1 MIKSKRIDKS
11 GKVEIKMA
19 KIISFDIWDTII
31 KRKCHP
37 EEIKLATA
45 RYIILKYENKLK
57 EKYKNIYEILKKR
70 DEIEAE
76 ECKKNKENGFDDEC
90 RILDVFKILE
100 KEIFEENIEIEE
112 ELLKEEIDQEKR
124 VIYINPEILPIF
136 EKYKDLK
143 MYCISDFYMSSDNLE
158 ELLDYLNLPIKIEKI
173 YSSADYLLNKRTG
186 NLYKKAEEELGIK
199 PEEHIHVGDNVYSDI
214 EMANSLGIETIK
226 TTKQEFNFVPEKGRR
241 FEFDLSTI
249 KKEEKTKEEKLF
261 NTGVDLAPL
270 LYFFGYSIVEY
281 AIKNKIDKVYY
292 ATREGETFI
301 KIHEIIKENNPFGVN
316 LPESEII
323 EVSRMGTFS
332 ASLKEMSIMELL
344 RLWSQYR
351 EQSMKALFKT
361 LAIDIKP
368 YQKYM
373 DKYNIDIEEK
383 ILCPWFD
390 IRVQELFQDK
400 KFVESVNKELKVKK
414 EELLEYFEKS
424 KNMVNDEK
432 DMFMVDIG
440 WRGTIQ
446 DNLAHIFTNKKIGGY
461 YLTLYDYY
469 NLQPKNTYKI
479 SYLNDKNIRDNEV
492 ASMITLLEWIYNPG
506 TGSVIE
512 YKQGEALR
520 RAKTE
525 ETDIVKKYI
534 KPMQEGMFEAAK
546 VINEYMKYHPYE
558 AEETKEYVYNLIRK
572 TKENPSKELIE
583 AYYSMVFN
591 DTFGTAEYVEKDDKL
606 TALQKLNI
614 FKCRDMLRKE
624 SWKEAFIVYNDI
636 EYMNALTGA
645 KSFAR
650 KILGKSK

>member
-1 MIKSKRIDKS
+1 
-11 GKVEIKMA
+11 MA

-45 RYIILKYENKLK
+45 RYIVLKYNNELK
-57 EKYKNIYEILKKR
+57 DEYKNIYEILKRR

-76 ECKKNKENGFDDEC
+76 ECKKNKEKGFDEEC

-100 KEIFEENIEIEE
+100 KEIFNKEMNIEE
-112 ELLKEEIDQEKR
+112 ELLREEIEQEKK
-124 VIYINPEILPIF
+124 VIFINPEILPIF

-143 MYCISDFYMSSDNLE
+143 MYCISDFYMSAESLK
-158 ELLDYLNLPIKIEKI
+158 ELLDYLNLPVKIEKI

-186 NLYKKAEEELGIK
+186 KLYKEAEKEIGIK
-199 PEEHIHVGDNVYSDI
+199 PENHIHVGDNQYSDI
-214 EMANSLGIETIK
+214 EMANNLGIETIK
-226 TTKQEFNFVPEKGRR
+226 TTKTEFDFVPEKGRK
-241 FEFDLSTI
+241 FNFDLSCV
-249 KKEEKTKEEKLF
+249 KKEEKTKEDRIF

-281 AIKNKIDKVYY
+281 AIKNKIPTVYY

-301 KIHEIIKENNPFGVN
+301 KIHELIKENNPFGVK
-316 LPESEII
+316 LPESDTI

-332 ASLKEMSIMELL
+332 ASLKEFSILELL

-373 DKYNIDIEEK
+373 DKYDIDIEEK

-390 IRVQELFQDK
+390 VRVQELCLDK
-400 KFVESVNKELKVKK
+400 EFTEQVNKEIKRKR
-414 EELLEYFEKS
+414 EEILEYFEKS
-424 KNMVNDEK
+424 KGIVNDAK
-432 DMFMVDIG
+432 PMFMVDIG

-446 DNLAHIFTNKKIGGY
+446 DNLAYIFTNKKIGGY
-461 YLTLYDYY
+461 YLTLYDFY
-469 NLQPKNTYKI
+469 NIQPENTYKI
-479 SYLNDKNIRDNEV
+479 SFIDDKKIRDNEV

-506 TGSVIE
+506 TGSVTG
-512 YKQGEALR
+512 YKDGKAIR
-520 RAKTE
+520 RAKDE
-525 ETDIVKKYI
+525 ETKIVKEYI
-534 KPMQEGMFEAAK
+534 KPMQDGMLEGAK

-558 AEETKEYVYNLIRK
+558 AEETKQYVYDLIRK
-572 TKENPSKELIE
+572 TKINPSKELIE

-606 TALQKLNI
+606 TFMQKLNI
-614 FKCRDMLRKE
+614 FKCRNMLRDE
-624 SWKEAFIVYNDI
+624 TWKEAFIVYNNLG
-636 EYMNALTGA
+636 YMNVLLNFKAIV
-645 KSFAR
+645 R
-650 KILGKSK
+650 KILGKGK

>member
-1 MIKSKRIDKS
+1 MT
-11 GKVEIKMA
+11 

-37 EEIKLATA
+37 EETKLATA
-45 RYIILKYENKLK
+45 RYIVLKYNNELK
-57 EKYKNIYEILKKR
+57 DEYKNIYEILKRR

-76 ECKKNKENGFDDEC
+76 ECKKNKEKGFDEEC

-100 KEIFEENIEIEE
+100 KEIFNKEMNIEE
-112 ELLKEEIDQEKR
+112 ELLREEIEQEKK
-124 VIYINPEILPIF
+124 VIFINPEILPIF

-143 MYCISDFYMSSDNLE
+143 MYCISDFYMSAESLK
-158 ELLDYLNLPIKIEKI
+158 ELLDYLNIPVKIEKI

-199 PEEHIHVGDNVYSDI
+199 PEDHIHVGDNQYSDI

-226 TTKQEFNFVPEKGRR
+226 TTKTEFDFVPEKGRK
-241 FEFDLSTI
+241 FNFDLSCV
-249 KKEEKTKEEKLF
+249 KKEEDSKEDRIF

-270 LYFFGYSIVEY
+270 LYFYGYSIVEY
-281 AIKNKIDKVYY
+281 AIKNKIPTVYY

-301 KIHEIIKENNPFGVN
+301 KIHELIEENNPFGVK
-316 LPESEII
+316 LPSSDII

-332 ASLKEMSIMELL
+332 ASLKEFSILELL

-373 DKYNIDIEEK
+373 DKYDIDIEEK

-390 IRVQELFQDK
+390 VRVQELCLDK
-400 KFVESVNKELKVKK
+400 EFTEQVNKEIKRKR
-414 EELLEYFEKS
+414 EEILEYFEKS
-424 KNMVNDEK
+424 KGIVNDAK
-432 DMFMVDIG
+432 PMFMVDIG

-446 DNLAHIFTNKKIGGY
+446 DNLAYIFTNKKIGGY
-461 YLTLYDYY
+461 YLTLYDFY
-469 NLQPKNTYKI
+469 NIQPKNTYKLSFI
-479 SYLNDKNIRDNEV
+479 DDKNIRDNEV

-506 TGSVIE
+506 TGSVTG
-512 YKQGEALR
+512 YKDGKAIR
-520 RAKTE
+520 KAKDE
-525 ETDIVKKYI
+525 ETKIVKEYI
-534 KPMQEGMFEAAK
+534 KPMQDGMLEGAK

-558 AEETKEYVYNLIRK
+558 AEETKQYVYELIRK
-572 TKENPSKELIE
+572 TKTNPSKELIE

-606 TALQKLNI
+606 TFMQKINI
-614 FKCRDMLRKE
+614 FKCRNMLRDE
-624 SWKEAFIVYNDI
+624 TWKEAFIVYNNLG
-636 EYMNALTGA
+636 YMNVLLNFKAVV
-645 KSFAR
+645 R
-650 KILGKSK
+650 KILGKGK

>member
-1 MIKSKRIDKS
+1 MP
-11 GKVEIKMA
+11 

-37 EEIKLATA
+37 EEVKLATA
-45 RYIILKYENKLK
+45 RYIVLKYENKLK
-57 EKYKNIYEILKKR
+57 EKYKDIYEILKTR
-70 DEIEAE
+70 DDIEAE
-76 ECKKNKENGFDDEC
+76 ECKKNKENGFDEEC

-100 KEIFEENIEIEE
+100 DKIFEEKLDIEE
-112 ELLKEEIDQEKR
+112 ELLREEIEQEKR

-143 MYCISDFYMSSDNLE
+143 MYCISDFYMDSNSLK
-158 ELLDYLNLPIKIEKI
+158 ELLDYLNLPVKIEKI

-199 PEEHIHVGDNVYSDI
+199 PEEHIHVGDNQYSDI
-214 EMANSLGIETIK
+214 EMANSLGIKTIK
-226 TTKQEFNFVPEKGRR
+226 TTKQEFNFVPEKGRK
-241 FEFDLSTI
+241 FEFDLSNV
-249 KKEEKTKEEKLF
+249 KKQGKTKEEKLF
-261 NTGVDLAPL
+261 NTGVELAPL

-281 AIKNKIDKVYY
+281 AIKNNIDNVYY

-301 KIHEIIKENNPFGVN
+301 KIHQIIKENNPFGVE
-316 LPESEII
+316 LPDCDII
-323 EVSRMGTFS
+323 EVSRMATFS
-332 ASLKEMSIMELL
+332 ASLKEFSIPELL

-351 EQSMKALFKT
+351 VQSMKALFKT
-361 LAIDIKP
+361 MAIDIENYKS
-368 YQKYM
+368 YLGKY
-373 DKYNIDIEEK
+373 DLNPEENIVD
-383 ILCPWFD
+383 PWFD
-390 IRVQELFQDK
+390 LRVQNLCADKEFTDKIQLELDRK
-400 KFVESVNKELKVKK
+400 RK
-414 EELLEYFEKS
+414 ELLEYFENK
-424 KNMVNDEK
+424 KKIKNDEK
-432 DMFMVDIG
+432 EMFMVDIG

-469 NLQPKNTYKI
+469 NLQLKNTYKI

-506 TGSVIE
+506 TGSVVE

-520 RAKTE
+520 RAKEE

-534 KPMQEGMFEAAK
+534 KPMQEGMFEGAK

-558 AEETKEYVYNLIRK
+558 AEETKGYVYDLIKRIK
-572 TKENPSKELIE
+572 TDPSKELIE

-606 TALQKLNI
+606 TTMQRLNI

-624 SWKEAFIVYNDI
+624 PWKEAFIVYNDI

-645 KSFAR
+645 KSLVR
-650 KILGKSK
+650 KVLGKSK

>member
-1 MIKSKRIDKS
+1 MS
-11 GKVEIKMA
+11 

-37 EEIKLATA
+37 EEVKLATA
-45 RYIILKYENKLK
+45 RYIVLKYENKLK
-57 EKYKNIYEILKKR
+57 EKYKNIYEILKTR

-76 ECKKNKENGFDDEC
+76 ECKKNKENGFDEEC

-100 KEIFEENIEIEE
+100 DKIFEEKLDIEE
-112 ELLKEEIDQEKR
+112 ELLREEIEQEKR

-143 MYCISDFYMSSDNLE
+143 MYCISDFYMDSNSLK
-158 ELLDYLNLPIKIEKI
+158 ELLDYLNLPVKIEKI

-199 PEEHIHVGDNVYSDI
+199 PEEHIHVGDNQYSDI
-214 EMANSLGIETIK
+214 EMANSLGIKTIK
-226 TTKQEFNFVPEKGRR
+226 TTKQEFNFVPEKGRK
-241 FEFDLSTI
+241 FEFDLSNV
-249 KKEEKTKEEKLF
+249 KKQGKTKEEKLF
-261 NTGVDLAPL
+261 NTGVELAPL

-281 AIKNKIDKVYY
+281 AIKNNIDNVYY

-301 KIHEIIKENNPFGVN
+301 KIHQIIKENNPFGVE
-316 LPESEII
+316 LPDCDI
-323 EVSRMGTFS
+323 SRMGTFS

-390 IRVQELFQDK
+390 VKVQELFEDK
-400 KFVESVNKELKVKK
+400 EFIEDINKEKEFIEDINKELKIKK

-424 KNMVNDEK
+424 KNIVNDEK
-432 DMFMVDIG
+432 AMFMVDIG

-506 TGSVIE
+506 TGSVTG
-512 YKQGEALR
+512 YKEGKAIR
-520 RAKTE
+520 RAKEE

-534 KPMQEGMFEAAK
+534 KPMQEGMFEGAK

-558 AEETKEYVYNLIRK
+558 AEETKGYVYDLIKRIK
-572 TKENPSKELIE
+572 TDPSKELIE

-606 TALQKLNI
+606 NGIQKLNI
-614 FKCRDMLRKE
+614 FKCRNMLRDE
-624 SWKEAFIVYNDI
+624 TWKEAFIVYNNLG
-636 EYMNALTGA
+636 YMNMILNFKA
-645 KSFAR
+645 FVR
-650 KILGKSK
+650 KIR

>member
-1 MIKSKRIDKS
+1 MS
-11 GKVEIKMA
+11 

-37 EEIKLATA
+37 EEVKLATA
-45 RYIILKYENKLK
+45 RYIVLKYENKLK
-57 EKYKNIYEILKKR
+57 EKYKNIYEILKSR

-76 ECKKNKENGFDDEC
+76 ECKKNKENGFDEEC

-100 KEIFEENIEIEE
+100 DKIFEEKLDIEE
-112 ELLKEEIDQEKR
+112 ELLREEIEQEKR

-143 MYCISDFYMSSDNLE
+143 MYCISDFYMDSNSLK
-158 ELLDYLNLPIKIEKI
+158 ELLDYLNLPVKIEKI

-199 PEEHIHVGDNVYSDI
+199 SEEHIHVGDNQYSDI
-214 EMANSLGIETIK
+214 EMANSLGIKTLK
-226 TTKQEFNFVPEKGRR
+226 TTKQEFNFVPEKGRK
-241 FEFDLSTI
+241 FEFDLSNV
-249 KKEEKTKEEKLF
+249 KKQGKTKEEKLF
-261 NTGVDLAPL
+261 NTGVELAPL

-281 AIKNKIDKVYY
+281 AIKNNIDNVYY

-301 KIHEIIKENNPFGVN
+301 KIHQIIKDDNPFGVE
-316 LPESEII
+316 LPDCDII

-390 IRVQELFQDK
+390 VKVQELFEDK
-400 KFVESVNKELKVKK
+400 EFIEDINKELKIKK

-424 KNMVNDEK
+424 KNIVNDEK
-432 DMFMVDIG
+432 AMFMVDIG

-506 TGSVIE
+506 TGSVTG
-512 YKQGEALR
+512 YKEGKAIR
-520 RAKTE
+520 RAKEE

-534 KPMQEGMFEAAK
+534 KPMQEGMFEGAK

-558 AEETKEYVYNLIRK
+558 AEETKGYVYDLIKRIK
-572 TKENPSKELIE
+572 TDPSKELIE

-606 TALQKLNI
+606 KGIQKLNI
-614 FKCRDMLRKE
+614 FKCRNILRNE
-624 SWKEAFIVYNDI
+624 SWKEAFIVYNNLG
-636 EYMNALTGA
+636 YMNIILNFKA
-645 KSFAR
+645 FVR
-650 KILGKSK
+650 KILKKGK

>member
-1 MIKSKRIDKS
+1 
-11 GKVEIKMA
+11 MA

-45 RYIILKYENKLK
+45 RYIVLKYNNELK
-57 EKYKNIYEILKKR
+57 DEYKNIYEILKRR

-76 ECKKNKENGFDDEC
+76 ECKKNKEKGFDEEC

-100 KEIFEENIEIEE
+100 KEIFDKEMNIEE
-112 ELLKEEIDQEKR
+112 ELLREEIEQEKR
-124 VIYINPEILPIF
+124 VIFINPEILSIF

-143 MYCISDFYMSSDNLE
+143 MYCISDFYMSAESLK
-158 ELLDYLNLPIKIEKI
+158 ELLDYLNLPVKIEKI

-199 PEEHIHVGDNVYSDI
+199 PEDHIHVGDNQYSDI
-214 EMANSLGIETIK
+214 EMANNLGIETIK
-226 TTKQEFNFVPEKGRR
+226 TTKTEFDFVPEKGRK
-241 FEFDLSTI
+241 FNFDLSCV
-249 KKEEKTKEEKLF
+249 KKEEKTKEDRIF
-261 NTGVDLAPL
+261 NTGVELAPL

-281 AIKNKIDKVYY
+281 AIKNKIPTVYY

-301 KIHEIIKENNPFGVN
+301 KIHEVIKENNPFGVK
-316 LPESEII
+316 LPESDII

-332 ASLKEMSIMELL
+332 ASLKEFSILELL

-373 DKYNIDIEEK
+373 DKYDIDIEEK

-390 IRVQELFQDK
+390 IRVQELCLDK
-400 KFVESVNKELKVKK
+400 EFTEQVNKEIKRKR
-414 EELLEYFEKS
+414 EEILEYFEKS
-424 KNMVNDEK
+424 KGIVNDAK
-432 DMFMVDIG
+432 PMFMVDIG

-446 DNLAHIFTNKKIGGY
+446 DNLAYIFTNKKIGGY
-461 YLTLYDYY
+461 YLTLYDFY
-469 NLQPKNTYKI
+469 NIQPKNTYKI
-479 SYLNDKNIRDNEV
+479 SFIDDKKIRNNEV

-506 TGSVIE
+506 TGSVTG
-512 YKQGEALR
+512 YKDGKAIR
-520 RAKTE
+520 RAKDE
-525 ETDIVKKYI
+525 ETKIVKEYI
-534 KPMQEGMFEAAK
+534 KPMQDGMLEGAK

-558 AEETKEYVYNLIRK
+558 AEETKQYVYELIRK
-572 TKENPSKELIE
+572 TKINPSKELIE

-606 TALQKLNI
+606 TFMQKLNI
-614 FKCRDMLRKE
+614 FKCRNMLRDE
-624 SWKEAFIVYNDI
+624 TWKEAFIVYNNLG
-636 EYMNALTGA
+636 YMNVLLNFKAVV
-645 KSFAR
+645 R
-650 KILGKSK
+650 KILGKGK